1 MADLTGADVRSF
13 FVVAAAIVVF
23 VGGILAIIAQIK
35 NLRKPSSDFAHWRI
49 QTDTKLDNDNKRLK
63 TLEEGNR
70 ALCRGMLALLNHEI
84 TGNSIE
90 KLKDAQTGIN
100 NYLIER

>member
-49 QTDTKLDNDNKRLK
+49 QVDTKLDNDNKRLK
-63 TLEEGNR
+63 TLEEGNK
-70 ALCRGMLALLNHEI
+70 ALCRGVLALLNHDLHN
-84 TGNSIE
+84 GNSDEME
-90 KLKDAQTGIN
+90 KAQQSIN
-100 NYLIER
+100 DYLIEK